1 MKNIFFLGVILSM
14 LSCRAN
20 KNDIDLL
27 QRFSSKE
34 VIIKPDIYSSTRDS
48 LKVEIP
54 LEVIIYNNTEKD
66 FNFLDLDF
74 IYNKKYVS
82 TMDDFFIT
90 DTKNRNLS
98 RFELKLRKKDSI
110 ALILRT
116 RATYISNNSVKEV
129 FKKYAINKD
138 VEKFRDS
145 AILISYNKFRKDFPN
160 VIKKIKKTPDSLQ
173 ITIRKE
179 LGNNYQAKRF
189 KINW

>member
-1 MKNIFFLGVILSM
+1 MKNIFFIGVILSM
-14 LSCRAN
+14 LSCRVN

-98 RFELKLRKKDSI
+98 RFELKLRKIDSI

-160 VIKKIKKTPDSLQ
+160 VIKNLEKTPDSLQ

>member
-1 MKNIFFLGVILSM
+1 MKNIFFIGVILSM
-14 LSCRAN
+14 LSCRVN

-90 DTKNRNLS
+90 DTQNRNLS

-160 VIKKIKKTPDSLQ
+160 VIKNLEKTPDSLQ

>member
-1 MKNIFFLGVILSM
+1 
-14 LSCRAN
+14 
-20 KNDIDLL
+20 
-27 QRFSSKE
+27 
-34 VIIKPDIYSSTRDS
+34 
-48 LKVEIP
+48 
-54 LEVIIYNNTEKD
+54 
-66 FNFLDLDF
+66 
-74 IYNKKYVS
+74 
-82 TMDDFFIT
+82 MDDFFIT

-145 AILISYNKFRKDFPN
+145 AILISYKKFRKDFPN
-160 VIKKIKKTPDSLQ
+160 VIKSLDKTPDSLQ

-179 LGNNYQAKRF
+179 LGKNYQAKRF

>member
-1 MKNIFFLGVILSM
+1 M

-110 ALILRT
+110 VLILRT
-116 RATYISNNSVKEV
+116 RATYISNNSAKEV

-145 AILISYNKFRKDFPN
+145 AILISYKKFRKDFPN
-160 VIKKIKKTPDSLQ
+160 VIKSLDKTPDSLQ

-179 LGNNYQAKRF
+179 LGKNYQAKRF

>member
-160 VIKKIKKTPDSLQ
+160 VIKNLEKTPDSLQ

>member
-1 MKNIFFLGVILSM
+1 MKNIFFIGVILSM
-14 LSCRAN
+14 LSCRVN

-160 VIKKIKKTPDSLQ
+160 VIKNLEKTPDSLQ
-173 ITIRKE
+173 TTIRKE

>member
-1 MKNIFFLGVILSM
+1 MKNIFFIGVILSM
-14 LSCRAN
+14 LSCRVN

-54 LEVIIYNNTEKD
+54 LEVIIYNNSEKD

-160 VIKKIKKTPDSLQ
+160 VIKNLEKTPDSLQ

>member
-54 LEVIIYNNTEKD
+54 LEVIIYNNSEKD

-82 TMDDFFIT
+82 TMDDFLIT
-90 DTKNRNLS
+90 DIKNRNLS
-98 RFELKLRKKDSI
+98 RFDLELRKKDSI
-110 ALILRT
+110 VLILRT
-116 RATYISNNSVKEV
+116 RATYISNNSAKEV

-145 AILISYNKFRKDFPN
+145 AILISYKKFRKDFPN
-160 VIKKIKKTPDSLQ
+160 VIKSLDKTPDSLQ

-179 LGNNYQAKRF
+179 LGKNYQAKRF

>member
-145 AILISYNKFRKDFPN
+145 AILISYKKFRKDFPN
-160 VIKKIKKTPDSLQ
+160 VIKSLDKTPDSLQ

-179 LGNNYQAKRF
+179 LGKNYQAKRF

>member
-1 MKNIFFLGVILSM
+1 MKNIFFIGVILSM
-14 LSCRAN
+14 LSCRVN

-54 LEVIIYNNTEKD
+54 LEVTIYNNTEKD

-160 VIKKIKKTPDSLQ
+160 VIKNLEKTPDSLQ

>member
-1 MKNIFFLGVILSM
+1 MKNIFFIGVILSM
-14 LSCRAN
+14 LSCRVN

-160 VIKKIKKTPDSLQ
+160 VIKNLEKTPDSLQ